1 MYSSLKLGLITACED
16 RSLAELDSLRML
28 ELLDRLEEEV
38 TSGIDEEEKAD
49 DEDEELLEED
59 IEEELEELSPKQPLK
74 IRQKS
79 RAVTVISAI
88 GL

>member
-16 RSLAELDSLRML
+16 RSFAELDSLIL
-28 ELLDRLEEEV
+28 ELPDRLEEEE
-38 TSGIDEEEKAD
+38 TSGIDEEEKVD
-49 DEDEELLEED
+49 DEDEKLLEED

-74 IRQKS
+74 IRQSSK
-79 RAVTVISAI
+79 AVAVISAT